1 MIILWL
7 CGYVLWVDLTDEVSS
22 KFQDDYDLWFAD
34 EYLDIPYEPT
44 YSKDPFWDAM
54 KVYKWM
60 SRQTRVAWV
69 KYVEKA
75 LSLNNCWLSKKKQRA
90 ILYYYVPEF
99 RWEIARNLKMEMGDY
114 GSDNYVF
121 DEEIILN
128 YCTEF
133 YKCVKN
139 KAGWENTNTT
149 DMITSGTPENIMTN
163 CKEFFLSNYKEWE
176 AEEKKVQ
183 NLQIAW
189 LWNDK
194 YLNWTVED
202 SPFDDVNDLWTVWE
216 LSYYQVQKPITPVFY
231 DLAVFAKSKNALMNG
246 KNWGEGGDEELTF
259 GWVVSLDGLGN
270 SNTVWSTPTSTQITT
285 TSNPSVKPLWHAKKL
300 TIEWY
305 DSLVEWLWAYRLN
318 NDDSVY
324 YWSLCRDAEEEP
336 EPEVVEQVEKTFEVR
351 DVTIWRDI
359 ADLTKAE
366 YEELAEYMF
375 DAVNS
380 YVWLSEEKQKEI
392 DKKAW
397 KIDRYFGAV
406 SAEQTEVAAKQIL
419 GCYQTCVWLSIDN
432 QVACM
437 LRCSCGEM
445 TSDIFDPEVNPGMWP
460 IFVIRYCAVPT
471 INPRHFYAWSD
482 GTDSFNSTLT
492 SWKNKWWSSNSN
504 GKRSGWWGNGWA
516 VAWWNWWGAWWASWW
531 DNEWS
536 KGWNPKSNEAI
547 VKTFNVG
554 WTTIVSMEKWIDE
567 ILWVVEKLS
576 REWRLWMWTQQYNFL
591 DSTTKMTDIRD
602 TASFTINWRN
612 KKVNRDA
619 WKPTDEY
626 LERTMKTQNE
636 NWLVANHVSNPLDNP
651 ATRNHYRLVGL
662 QWEIVWDISSSANA
676 DVGRQA
682 QSYLNITPSFIVD
695 QSENSN
701 LSRYVKV
708 AELYSDWLDEQWA
721 FWAEKVEYLDELDSY
736 AKSLYAKKW

>member
-1 MIILWL
+1 
-7 CGYVLWVDLTDEVSS
+7 
-22 KFQDDYDLWFAD
+22 
-34 EYLDIPYEPT
+34 
-44 YSKDPFWDAM
+44 
-54 KVYKWM
+54 
-60 SRQTRVAWV
+60 
-69 KYVEKA
+69 
-75 LSLNNCWLSKKKQRA
+75 
-90 ILYYYVPEF
+90 
-99 RWEIARNLKMEMGDY
+99 
-114 GSDNYVF
+114 
-121 DEEIILN
+121 
-128 YCTEF
+128 
-133 YKCVKN
+133 
-139 KAGWENTNTT
+139 
-149 DMITSGTPENIMTN
+149 
-163 CKEFFLSNYKEWE
+163 
-176 AEEKKVQ
+176 
-183 NLQIAW
+183 
-189 LWNDK
+189 
-194 YLNWTVED
+194 
-202 SPFDDVNDLWTVWE
+202 
-216 LSYYQVQKPITPVFY
+216 
-231 DLAVFAKSKNALMNG
+231 
-246 KNWGEGGDEELTF
+246 
-259 GWVVSLDGLGN
+259 
-270 SNTVWSTPTSTQITT
+270 
-285 TSNPSVKPLWHAKKL
+285 L

-419 GCYQTCVWLSIDN
+419 GCDQTCVWLSIDN